1 MLPGKAQLGNL
12 CLKDLVCQI
21 LEFNLLE
28 AEIKFHNFT
37 IFRSDAQRSV
47 KQKERK
53 KQELERQVF
62 NGDIF
67 KDGGFHVSMMSS
79 GLDLAKSHLNHGK
92 NQRH

>member
-1 MLPGKAQLGNL
+1 MLWSTMLPGKAQLGNL
-12 CLKDLVCQI
+12 CLKDLVCQV

-62 NGDIF
+62 NGDSYEE
-67 KDGGFHVSMMSS
+67 GGFPVSMVSS
-79 GLDLAKSHLNHGK
+79 DFVFAKSH
-92 NQRH
+92 